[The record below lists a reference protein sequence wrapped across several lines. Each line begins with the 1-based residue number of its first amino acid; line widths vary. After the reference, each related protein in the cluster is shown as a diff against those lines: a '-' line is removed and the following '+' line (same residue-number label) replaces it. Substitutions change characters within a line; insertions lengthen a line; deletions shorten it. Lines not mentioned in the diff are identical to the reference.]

1 MMAEGL
7 RACVLAAG
15 KGTRMGGSRPK
26 VLFEAGGKPLIHW
39 VLSALSAASV
49 GGIVAVVGFKKDEV
63 IRELP
68 TGVCWVEQS
77 PQLGTGHAV
86 MCARFLF
93 EDNDFAPE
101 LAGSPIIVA
110 CGDMPLLSKES
121 FEAIAGL
128 RADEDAACA
137 VLTVEIPQGSGFGRI
152 IRNASGEVERIVE
165 AKDASA
171 EELAVLEGNTG
182 VFCFRDDALWEAL
195 ESIGNNN
202 AQGEY
207 YLTDVIAIL
216 LEKGEKVVALKCRDN
231 IEALGVNTPDD
242 LQIVEKALAQRNQ

>member
-1 MMAEGL
+1 MATGL

-93 EDNDFAPE
+93 EKNEFGDQ
-101 LAGSPIIVA
+101 LSGSPIIVA
-110 CGDMPLLSKES
+110 CGDMPLLSAQS
-121 FEAIAGL
+121 FRAIAEL
-128 RADEDAACA
+128 REREDAACA
-137 VLTVEIPQGSGFGRI
+137 VLTVAIPETSSFGRI
-152 IRNASGEVERIVE
+152 IRGDDGQVTKIVE
-165 AKDASA
+165 ARDAA
-171 EELAVLEGNTG
+171 PEELAVLEGNTG
-182 VFCFRDDALWEAL
+182 VFCFRDAALWEAL
-195 ESIGNNN
+195 ETVGNDN

-207 YLTDVIAIL
+207 YLTDVVSIL
-216 LEKGEKVVALKCRDN
+216 LARGEKVVALQCRDD

-242 LQIVEKALAQRNQ
+242 LDVVEKALAVRGDV

>member
-1 MMAEGL
+1 MMARVL

-15 KGTRMGGSRPK
+15 KGTRMGGNQPK

-93 EDNDFAPE
+93 GKNEFGAEFAN
-101 LAGSPIIVA
+101 SPIIVA

-121 FEAIAGL
+121 FEAIAEL
-128 RADEDAACA
+128 REQEEAACA
-137 VLTVEIPQGSGFGRI
+137 VLTVAIPEDSSFGRI
-152 IRNASGEVERIVE
+152 IRNSGGGVEKIVE
-165 AKDASA
+165 VKDAT
-171 EELAVLEGNTG
+171 EQEKAVLEGNTG
-182 VFCFRDDALWEAL
+182 VFCFRDDALWDAL
-195 ESIGNNN
+195 ESISNDN

-207 YLTDVIAIL
+207 YLTDVVSIL
-216 LEKGEKVVALKCRDN
+216 LRKGEKVVALKCKNN
-231 IEALGVNTPDD
+231 IEALGVNTPED
-242 LQIVEKALAQRNQ
+242 LEIVEKALIGEN